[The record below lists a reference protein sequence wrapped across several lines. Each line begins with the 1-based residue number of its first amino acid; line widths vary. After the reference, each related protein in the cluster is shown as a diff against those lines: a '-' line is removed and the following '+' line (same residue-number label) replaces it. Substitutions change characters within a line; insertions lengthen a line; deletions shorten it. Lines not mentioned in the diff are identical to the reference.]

1 MKKEEIFP
9 YQRLIIVAYRLPF
22 KFIKKKGGV
31 TAFQNSGGL
40 VSAILSLSNKLPLV
54 DTGGNKSRIVW
65 VGEGHEV
72 PEKALNDMTIS
83 RNFDLKPV
91 HIPENI
97 NNKYYGGFCNDTIW
111 PLFHYFPSITTY
123 DESYFNAYIQAN
135 KLFYEQIKKVIH
147 PGDFIW
153 VHDYQLFLVP
163 DLIRRDFPNVTIGFF
178 LHIPFPSYEIFRLL
192 PRTWHNMILKGIL
205 GADIVG
211 FHTKDYA
218 RYFIRSVQQTL
229 GYKRRQNIISVDGRS
244 VKAAA
249 FPIGIDFD
257 KFHEACLSPL
267 VKKEKRK
274 MIKQVRNK
282 KLVFSV
288 DRLDY
293 TKGLLNRLRGI
304 EFFLETN
311 PSWQEK
317 VIFNLVVVPSRD
329 TIDRY
334 KKMKKDIEAN
344 VGRINGKYSNIGWR
358 PIIYQYTS
366 LTFNE
371 LVALYDLSDVGL
383 ITPLRDGM
391 NLVAKEYIACQVEN
405 IGVLILSEMA
415 GASSELKEALIINP
429 VDYKEMA
436 CAIKK
441 ALEMS
446 TAEKE
451 MRIKKMQSRIRNYDV
466 FKWANEFFSQANV
479 QQKQKLLQFTQNV

>member
-1 MKKEEIFP
+1 
-9 YQRLIIVAYRLPF
+9 
-22 KFIKKKGGV
+22 
-31 TAFQNSGGL
+31 
-40 VSAILSLSNKLPLV
+40 
-54 DTGGNKSRIVW
+54 
-65 VGEGHEV
+65 
-72 PEKALNDMTIS
+72 
-83 RNFDLKPV
+83 
-91 HIPENI
+91 
-97 NNKYYGGFCNDTIW
+97 
-111 PLFHYFPSITTY
+111 
-123 DESYFNAYIQAN
+123 
-135 KLFYEQIKKVIH
+135 
-147 PGDFIW
+147 
-153 VHDYQLFLVP
+153 
-163 DLIRRDFPNVTIGFF
+163 
-178 LHIPFPSYEIFRLL
+178 
-192 PRTWHNMILKGIL
+192 MILKGIL

-451 MRIKKMQSRIRNYDV
+451 MRIKKMQSSIRNYDV